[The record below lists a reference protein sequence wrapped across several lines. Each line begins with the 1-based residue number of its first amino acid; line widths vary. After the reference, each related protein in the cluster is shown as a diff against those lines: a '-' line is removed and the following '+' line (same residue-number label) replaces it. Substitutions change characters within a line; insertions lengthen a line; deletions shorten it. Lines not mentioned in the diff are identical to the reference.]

1 MYIVTG
7 GAGLIGSS
15 FIWRL
20 NQAGIDNIIV
30 VDHLGLSEKWKN
42 LRALKFAD
50 YFEKDVFL
58 DQVKNGVFDHIEIKG
73 IILLGACSATT
84 ERDAS
89 YLVENNF
96 NYSKAM
102 CNFALA
108 RGIRFIYASSCATYG
123 DGSQGYLDDESQLE
137 KLRPMNMYGYSKHM
151 FDLWL
156 KRKGLLSQVT
166 GLKFSNIY
174 GPNELH
180 KGEMRSVV
188 CRAFEQISSERTM
201 RLFKSY
207 NPEYPD
213 GGQMRDFLYVKDAVE
228 MMFFLLNRADATGI
242 YNIGSGR
249 AETWN
254 ALTDAAFEAFEI
266 EPKIQYIEMP
276 EYLRDRYQYY
286 TKAEIGKLR
295 KLGFSKEITPLRDAV
310 IDYIRNYRIQ
320 DKFFG
325 DE

>member
-73 IILLGACSATT
+73 IIHLGACSATT

>member
-20 NQAGIDNIIV
+20 NQAGIDDIVV

-50 YFEKDVFL
+50 YLEKNDFI
-58 DQVKNGVFDHIEIKG
+58 QRIEHGFFNNSNIEG
-73 IILLGACSATT
+73 IIHLGACSATT
-84 ERDAS
+84 ERDAT

-96 NYSKAM
+96 NYSKTLCA
-102 CNFALA
+102 FALA
-108 RGIRFIYASSCATYG
+108 RNLRFIYASSCATYG
-123 DGSQGYLDDESQLE
+123 DGGNGYLDDETQLK
-137 KLRPMNMYGYSKHM
+137 KLRPLNIYGYSKHM

-156 KRKGLLSQVT
+156 KHQGLLKRVI

-174 GPNELH
+174 GPNEQH
-180 KGEMRSVV
+180 KAEMRSVV
-188 CRAFEQISSERTM
+188 CRAFEQIGTDKTM
-201 RLFKSY
+201 QLFKSY
-207 NPEYPD
+207 NSEYTD
-213 GGQMRDFLYVKDAVE
+213 GEQMRDFLYAKDAVE
-228 MMFFLLNRADATGI
+228 MMFFLLNCPQAGGI

-254 ALTDAAFEAFEI
+254 ALAGAAFEAFEL
-266 EPKIQYIEMP
+266 EPQIKYIEMP
-276 EYLRDRYQYY
+276 EHLRGRYQYY
-286 TKAEIGKLR
+286 TKAEIGKLQT
-295 KLGFSKEITPLRDAV
+295 LGYNQKITPLREAV
-310 IDYIRNYRIQ
+310 IDYIRNYRLQ

>member
-73 IILLGACSATT
+73 IIHLGACSATT

-254 ALTDAAFEAFEI
+254 ALTDATFEAFEI

-276 EYLRDRYQYY
+276 EHLRDRYQYY

>member
-73 IILLGACSATT
+73 IIHLGACSATT

-276 EYLRDRYQYY
+276 EHLRDRYQYY

>member
-73 IILLGACSATT
+73 IIHLGACSATT

-276 EYLRDRYQYY
+276 EDLRDRYQYY

>member
-1 MYIVTG
+1 V
-7 GAGLIGSS
+7 LFRS
-15 FIWRL
+15 
-20 NQAGIDNIIV
+20 
-30 VDHLGLSEKWKN
+30 
-42 LRALKFAD
+42 
-50 YFEKDVFL
+50 
-58 DQVKNGVFDHIEIKG
+58 
-73 IILLGACSATT
+73 
-84 ERDAS
+84 
-89 YLVENNF
+89 
-96 NYSKAM
+96 
-102 CNFALA
+102 
-108 RGIRFIYASSCATYG
+108 YASSCATYG